1 MSTTI
6 SLPAKQKPV
15 QPAGAPK
22 NPNAGLSGLE
32 CRILDRAE
40 SGEWDA
46 LVERSPHGT
55 VFHYSWWLNIA
66 AQQFDILGVRDRHGC
81 LCGGIPLARK
91 KRAGLTLFHAPQLTP
106 FLGPIF
112 DTSNTK
118 DQCERLHLMRSAGEL
133 LARGMPRFDSFRCM
147 VGATGPDLQGFLWSG
162 FRAELAYTFRVPAG
176 QSVES
181 VEAHITRT
189 HMQKLTKAKRLSLRV
204 TRNDDIEAFA
214 SLCKIGAVHGERLL
228 YPPRLPVRLWSAA
241 FERGKSDFYIA
252 RTCDNEPIATLLT
265 VHDSRT
271 TYQIVSAFNAAKRDI
286 PGSYVLLWTA
296 LSEALTANRDFDFEG
311 SALRGVEQYYRKW
324 GPAAFPVW
332 RLEKAGS
339 IPGGLLQSA
348 ARYRARASVNEPHGL
363 SI

>member
-1 MSTTI
+1 MSTTA
-6 SLPAKQKPV
+6 SLPVKQKQV
-15 QPAGAPK
+15 QPADAIS
-22 NPNAGLSGLE
+22 PNAGSSALQCGT
-32 CRILDRAE
+32 LDRTEYAD
-40 SGEWDA
+40 WDT

-66 AQQFDILGVRDRHGC
+66 AQQFDLLGVRDRNGC
-81 LCGGIPLARK
+81 LRGGVPLTRK
-91 KRAGLTLFHAPQLTP
+91 KRAGLTLLHAPQLTP

-112 DTSNTK
+112 DTSNIK
-118 DQCERLHLMRSAGEL
+118 DPCERLHLMRSAGEL

-147 VGATGPDLQGFLWSG
+147 VGARGPDLQGFLWAG

-176 QSVES
+176 DSIQSVE
-181 VEAHITRT
+181 AQITRT
-189 HMQKLTKAKRLSLRV
+189 HMQKLARAKRIGLCV

-214 SLCKIGAVHGERLL
+214 RLCKIGSVHGERLL
-228 YPPRLPVRLWSAA
+228 YPPELPIRLWSAA

-252 RTCDNEPIATLLT
+252 RTRDNEPMATLLT
-265 VHDSRT
+265 VHDTRT
-271 TYQIVSAFNAAKRDI
+271 TYQIVSAFDPAKRDI
-286 PGSYVLLWTA
+286 PGSYLLLWTA
-296 LSEALTANRDFDFEG
+296 LTEALAANRDFDFEG

-348 ARYRARASVNEPHGL
+348 ARYRARAERQRFSPAN
-363 SI
+363 